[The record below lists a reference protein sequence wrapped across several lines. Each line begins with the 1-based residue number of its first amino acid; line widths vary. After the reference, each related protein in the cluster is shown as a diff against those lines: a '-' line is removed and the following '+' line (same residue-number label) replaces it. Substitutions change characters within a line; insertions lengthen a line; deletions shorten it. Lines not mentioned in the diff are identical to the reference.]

1 MTLLLVRHASAGDR
15 EAWVGDD
22 RLRPLDARGRR
33 QAAAL
38 VALLAPYGVTRVV
51 TSPYERCVQTVAP
64 LAAALGLPLEE
75 REEIAEGTGGAVL
88 SLLPELGPG
97 TAFCTHGDVIEML
110 VGLGRP
116 KKKGSVW
123 LLEPRPGANQVEAVE
138 YLPPP
143 A

>member
-15 EAWVGDD
+15 GAWVGDD
-22 RLRPLDARGRR
+22 RARPLDRRGRR

-51 TSPYERCVQTVAP
+51 TSPYARCVQTVAP
-64 LAAALGLPLEE
+64 LARALGLPLEE
-75 REEIAEGTGGAVL
+75 REELAEGTGDAVL
-88 SLLPELGPG
+88 ELLPELGPG
-97 TAFCTHGDVIEML
+97 TAFCTHGDVVETL
-110 VGLGRP
+110 VGPGRP

-123 LLEPRPGANQVEAVE
+123 LLEPRPGGGPAEAVE